1 MDRFKKVQNFLE
13 KEGVKVRISNMTNFI
28 RSKNLINIHYSYN
41 KEKNGLYA
49 LLHEAGH
56 YFQKQDITY
65 NQNMYKDQLINN
77 IDNDIKLSMFSFINE
92 LDAWDRGEQL
102 AIDLDLEI
110 DYIDFNKIK
119 TEALLTYYLK

>member
-1 MDRFKKVQNFLE
+1 MDRFKKVQSFLE
-13 KEGVKVRISNMTNFI
+13 KEGVKVRISNMTNYI

-56 YFQKQDITY
+56 YLQKQDITY